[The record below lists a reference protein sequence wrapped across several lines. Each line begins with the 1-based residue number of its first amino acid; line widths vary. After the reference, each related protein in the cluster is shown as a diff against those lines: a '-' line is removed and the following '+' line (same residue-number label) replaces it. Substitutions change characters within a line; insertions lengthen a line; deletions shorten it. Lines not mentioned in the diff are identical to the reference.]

1 MSRFNILNCT
11 DSIPLNSRGKTST
24 YQKSYCQN
32 KLIWFN
38 GFVWAKT
45 SGIPNNLIIRLR
57 NYLQRAG
64 QGSVLKTGLS
74 LACPGFDQSRL
85 AELILSF
92 QCSLNSKVIN
102 QSALSSTS
110 IFFLFFF
117 NIKFTTHPTIKC
129 MAISILYLGKKT
141 LLLLFLNKLWGQQS
155 CV

>member
-32 KLIWFN
+32 KLVWFN
-38 GFVWAKT
+38 GSVWAKT
-45 SGIPNNLIIRLR
+45 SGIQNNLIIRLR

-74 LACPGFDQSRL
+74 LACPGFNQSRL

-102 QSALSSTS
+102 QSAISSTS
-110 IFFLFFF
+110 IFFSFFF
-117 NIKFTTHPTIKC
+117 STSN
-129 MAISILYLGKKT
+129 
-141 LLLLFLNKLWGQQS
+141 LLHIPLS
-155 CV
+155 SA